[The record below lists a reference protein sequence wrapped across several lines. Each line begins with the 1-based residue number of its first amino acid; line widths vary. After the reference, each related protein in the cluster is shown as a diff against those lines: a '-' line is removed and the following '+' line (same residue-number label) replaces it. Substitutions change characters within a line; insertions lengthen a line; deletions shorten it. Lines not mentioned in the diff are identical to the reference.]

1 MAKPAAS
8 EEEVEVKPKKPIVKI
23 ILALVGLVVLIS
35 VTMLGTLY
43 LAGFFKPP
51 PSAEQAAD
59 EEGGQDKHGA
69 EADKGKKADDGHGKP
84 AADAG
89 KGKKADDGHGKPEA
103 DKGKKPDAKP
113 GAEADKGK
121 KPDAKADAKPGAEA
135 AKLSKKSPNSPRFDY
150 TYHQLSKEFLV
161 NLTGSRK
168 VMSVQV
174 AIMTRYDERVVENVK
189 KHEFALRS
197 VVMDVMRQ
205 TTEADL
211 PKPDFRK
218 ELAVKIRDAMN
229 TLIEKYEDFGGIEDV
244 YFTSFIVQ

>member
-1 MAKPAAS
+1 MAKPAVS

-35 VTMLGTLY
+35 GTMIGTLY

-51 PSAEQAAD
+51 PSTEKSVD
-59 EEGGQDKHGA
+59 EEDGQDKQSA
-69 EADKGKKADDGHGKP
+69 
-84 AADAG
+84 
-89 KGKKADDGHGKPEA
+89 EA

-121 KPDAKADAKPGAEA
+121 KPDAKAGADA
-135 AKLSKKSPNSPRFDY
+135 AKGAKASNEPPKLNKKSPNSPRFDY

-168 VMSVQV
+168 VMSVQIAV
-174 AIMTRYDERVVENVK
+174 MTRYDERVVENVK

-205 TTEADL
+205 TNEADL
-211 PKPDFRK
+211 PKPEFRK
-218 ELAVKIRDAMN
+218 DLAVKIRDAMN